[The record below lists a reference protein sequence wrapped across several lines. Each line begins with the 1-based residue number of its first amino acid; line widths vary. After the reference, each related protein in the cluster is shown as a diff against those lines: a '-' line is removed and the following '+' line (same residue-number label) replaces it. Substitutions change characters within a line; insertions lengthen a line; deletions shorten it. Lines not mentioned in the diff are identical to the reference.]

1 MDLDKIFS
9 PTNGQ
14 LIIKNETATAEILD
28 AELDC
33 LGCTFNNDLCVEI
46 NTKDFDYIT
55 LSLSNLQNLKKL
67 ILQAEKY
74 YKDNL

>member
-1 MDLDKIFS
+1 MNIEKILS
-9 PTNGQ
+9 PTNGK

-28 AELDC
+28 AELDSFS
-33 LGCTFNNDLCVEI
+33 CTFNNDLCVQIDTE
-46 NTKDFDYIT
+46 DMGYIT

-74 YKDNL
+74 YNENL